1 MSQRA
6 GGVRGSRPATPA
18 KPGPDR
24 LASWKEIA
32 AHLGVTVRTAQRWER
47 FEGLPVHRQMHAT
60 LASAY
65 AVGSEL
71 DAWRAARPDP
81 RAPAKGRSRASRSIA
96 VLPFA
101 NLTRDLETEILADGL
116 TEELIST
123 LAQVPGL
130 GVVARTSVFYFKD
143 KNVDIREVGAK
154 LGVDS
159 VLEGS
164 VRKIGGRIRVVA
176 QLIDARSGL
185 HVWSEPFES
194 GRPDLLSLQ
203 QDLAHA
209 VAGTLRAT
217 LASTDGPVRGRRGE
231 SSGYGLYLEGMYY
244 WNRRTPAG
252 FLKAVECFERVVE
265 DDPRMAPAWAAL
277 AECYGNASA
286 ASTLAPDEGRK
297 KAVRA
302 ARTALELDPSLAEA
316 HVSLGGLAAVHAFDW
331 KDAES
336 HFLRALELKPHLAP
350 AHLFYA
356 ALVLAPAGRL
366 AEAEVHQTAAS
377 DLDPLSPPVVNATGM
392 LRLMLRQYDRAAAA
406 FRASLDLDPDYP
418 WANRGL
424 GEVHLLQGRYREAV
438 APLSKVEM
446 PGQAAGFLGY
456 CYARLGLEGEAR
468 QLLTRLEHS
477 GYASVSYQIAVLHL
491 GLDDIDAAFHWL
503 DRACADRSTG
513 VMWLPVDPI
522 WDAVRSD
529 GRFASVVASM
539 GLDPASAR
547 WSPGK

>member
-1 MSQRA
+1 
-6 GGVRGSRPATPA
+6 
-18 KPGPDR
+18 
-24 LASWKEIA
+24 
-32 AHLGVTVRTAQRWER
+32 
-47 FEGLPVHRQMHAT
+47 MHAK

-81 RAPAKGRSRASRSIA
+81 RAPATGRSRASRSIA

-143 KNVDIREVGAK
+143 KHVDIREVGAK

-185 HVWSEPFES
+185 HIWSEPFES
-194 GRPDLLSLQ
+194 GRTDVFALQ
-203 QDLAHA
+203 EDIAHA
-209 VAGTLRAT
+209 VAVTLRSMLSTGAGLARSRTAVAT
-217 LASTDGPVRGRRGE
+217 AGAYER
-231 SSGYGLYLEGMYY
+231 YLEGLYY
-244 WNRRTPAG
+244 WNRRTPEG
-252 FLKAVECFERVVE
+252 FLKAVEHFERVVE
-265 DDPRMAPAWAAL
+265 EDPLMAPAWAAL

-377 DLDPLSPPVVNATGM
+377 DLDPLSPGVVNATGM

-477 GYASVSYQIAVLHL
+477 GHASVSYQIAVLHL

-529 GRFASVVASM
+529 ERFASVVASM
-539 GLDPASAR
+539 GLDPAIAR
-547 WSPGK
+547 WSPRQ